1 MRVEGQVLS
10 MCSLSA
16 VALLSNSERSKCSDN
31 CKLFI
36 KNNIFSRYTR
46 LIFITQ
52 NAQNTQNRMMQVASD
67 HL

>member
-16 VALLSNSERSKCSDN
+16 VALLSNSERLKCSDN
-31 CKLFI
+31 YKLFT

-46 LIFITQ
+46 LIFSTQ
-52 NAQNTQNRMMQVASD
+52 NFI
-67 HL
+67 